1 MNKPSV
7 EVIAHYNLE
16 GEIIPLRIR
25 IGSDKVY
32 SVDKPSKPVKG
43 ASLKIGIQ
51 GNRYSCFVDGKRAYL
66 YLNHENKWF
75 IELV

>member
-1 MNKPSV
+1 MDKPSV

-25 IGSDKVY
+25 IEGDKVY
-32 SVDKPSKPVKG
+32 SVDRPGKAVKG

-51 GNRYSCFVDGKRAYL
+51 GKRYSCFVDGKKAYL

>member
-1 MNKPSV
+1 MDKPSV
-7 EVIAHYNLE
+7 EVIAHYRLD
-16 GEIIPLRIR
+16 GEIIPLRVR
-25 IGSDKVY
+25 IDNEKVF
-32 SVDKPSKPVKG
+32 SVDKPGKPVKG

-51 GNRYSCFVDGKRAYL
+51 GTRYSCFVDGKKAYL

>member
-1 MNKPSV
+1 VNKPSV

-25 IGSDKVY
+25 IDSDKVY
-32 SVDKPSKPVKG
+32 SVDKPGKPVKG

-51 GNRYSCFVDGKRAYL
+51 GDRYSCFVDGKKAYL
-66 YLNHENKWF
+66 YRNHENKWF